1 MRKIILSLSLLFAV
15 VGAHAQLSLEAY
27 RDMVY
32 EYSTELMNAS
42 EASSRAYSNMRVART
57 DFLPSLS
64 AGASFTTDFRRSGDA
79 HLWGFDI
86 APKIE
91 QILYGGGAVR
101 AEYSRAQAE
110 YERAKYGER
119 HTRLAM
125 RYAADYAYWTVSAMK
140 LYMAATNEYVN
151 SISALYRVVEER
163 FREGYVAKG
172 DMLQVEARLSE
183 AQYSLIA
190 ARNNYEVALHR
201 FNNLLGVEGSMEVE
215 LSNTILDTI
224 SMPQRVTIGE
234 MLARRPDMHMAEMS
248 ILAAEQGVNVARAKY
263 NPQLTAGVSG
273 SWQTYSPNIAS
284 KTYLDGA
291 LVVGLSVPIFHWGER
306 RQAVN
311 VARTAVRTAENDMEQ
326 LRRDAAQEEA
336 DGWSAMMSSYSQM
349 QSSLKNV
356 EIASENLSIST
367 FSYNEGQATV
377 LDVLQAQISW
387 IQIYSNAIS
396 ARFNYAVAVSEYMR
410 LSAME

>member
-1 MRKIILSLSLLFAV
+1 MRKIFLSLALLFV
-15 VGAHAQLSLEAY
+15 VFSARAQLSIEAY

-32 EYSTELMNAS
+32 EYSTSLMNA
-42 EASSRAYSNMRVART
+42 EATTLSAYSAMRVART
-57 DFLPSLS
+57 DFLPTLS
-64 AGASFTTDFRRSGDA
+64 AGATFTTDFRRSGDA
-79 HLWGFDI
+79 HLWGFDLR
-86 APKIE
+86 PQLE

-101 AEYSRAQAE
+101 AAYSRAQAE
-110 YERAKYGER
+110 YERAKYGEH
-119 HTRLAM
+119 HTRLAV
-125 RYAADYAYWTVSAMK
+125 RFAADYAYWTVSAMK
-140 LYMAATNEYVN
+140 LYMAATKEYVG

-163 FREGYVAKG
+163 FREGYIAKG

-183 AQYSLIA
+183 AHYSLIA
-190 ARNNYEVALHR
+190 AQNNYEVALHR
-201 FNNLLGVEGSMEVE
+201 FNNLLGVEGLVEVE

-224 SMPQRVTIGE
+224 SMPERVTVDE
-234 MLARRPDMHMAEMS
+234 MVARRPDMQMAEMT
-248 ILAAEQGVNVARAKY
+248 ILAAEQGVRVARAKY
-263 NPQLTAGVSG
+263 NPQLTAGVRG
-273 SWQTYSPNIAS
+273 SWQTFSPNIAS

-311 VARTAVRTAENDMEQ
+311 VARSAVRIAENDIVQ

-387 IQIYSNAIS
+387 IQIYSNAIT
-396 ARFNYAVAVSEYMR
+396 ARFNYAVAVSEYNR
-410 LSAME
+410 LAAIE

>member
-15 VGAHAQLSLEAY
+15 VGAQAQLSLEAY

-42 EASSRAYSNMRVART
+42 EASSRAYSAMRVART

-79 HLWGFDI
+79 HLWGFDLQ
-86 APKIE
+86 PQLE

-151 SISALYRVVEER
+151 SISALYRIVEER

-234 MLARRPDMHMAEMS
+234 ILARRPDMHMAEMS

-263 NPQLTAGVSG
+263 NPQLTAGVRG
-273 SWQTYSPNIAS
+273 SWQTYSPNHSA
-284 KTYLDGA
+284 KTYWDGA
-291 LVVGLSVPIFHWGER
+291 LVVGLNVPIFHWGER
-306 RQAVN
+306 RHAVAA
-311 VARTAVRTAENDMEQ
+311 ARRGVELQEIH
-326 LRRDAAQEEA
+326 LEELHEEISLEEA
-336 DGWSAMMSSYSQM
+336 DGWSALVSSYSQM

-356 EIASENLSIST
+356 DIASRNLAIST
-367 FSYNEGQATV
+367 YSYQEGQATV

-387 IQIYSNAIS
+387 IQIYTNAIT
-396 ARFNYAVAVSEYMR
+396 ARYNYAVAW
-410 LSAME
+410 SAYNRITAQ

>member
-1 MRKIILSLSLLFAV
+1 MRA
-15 VGAHAQLSLEAY
+15 
-27 RDMVY
+27 
-32 EYSTELMNAS
+32 T
-42 EASSRAYSNMRVART
+42 
-57 DFLPSLS
+57 
-64 AGASFTTDFRRSGDA
+64 
-79 HLWGFDI
+79 
-86 APKIE
+86 
-91 QILYGGGAVR
+91 
-101 AEYSRAQAE
+101 YSRAQAE

-224 SMPQRVTIGE
+224 SMPQRVTIDE
-234 MLARRPDMHMAEMS
+234 MLSRRPDMHMAEMT
-248 ILAAEQGVNVARAKY
+248 ILAAEQGVRVAQSKY
-263 NPQLTAGVSG
+263 NPQLTAGVRG
-273 SWQTYSPNIAS
+273 SWQTYSPNISS

-311 VARTAVRTAENDMEQ
+311 VARTAVRTAENDIVQ

-336 DGWSAMMSSYSQM
+336 DGWSALMSSYSQM

-356 EIASENLSIST
+356 EIASENLAIST
-367 FSYNEGQATV
+367 YSYNEGQATV

-387 IQIYSNAIS
+387 IQIYSNAIT
-396 ARFNYAVAVSEYMR
+396 ARFNYAVAVSEYNR
-410 LSAME
+410 LSAAE

>member
-1 MRKIILSLSLLFAV
+1 MRKMILSLSLLFAV
-15 VGAHAQLSLEAY
+15 VGARAQLSLEAY

-86 APKIE
+86 APKLE

-140 LYMAATNEYVN
+140 LYMAATNEYVS

-183 AQYSLIA
+183 A
-190 ARNNYEVALHR
+190 
-201 FNNLLGVEGSMEVE
+201 
-215 LSNTILDTI
+215 
-224 SMPQRVTIGE
+224 
-234 MLARRPDMHMAEMS
+234 
-248 ILAAEQGVNVARAKY
+248 
-263 NPQLTAGVSG
+263 
-273 SWQTYSPNIAS
+273 
-284 KTYLDGA
+284 
-291 LVVGLSVPIFHWGER
+291 
-306 RQAVN
+306 
-311 VARTAVRTAENDMEQ
+311 
-326 LRRDAAQEEA
+326 
-336 DGWSAMMSSYSQM
+336 
-349 QSSLKNV
+349 
-356 EIASENLSIST
+356 
-367 FSYNEGQATV
+367 
-377 LDVLQAQISW
+377 
-387 IQIYSNAIS
+387 
-396 ARFNYAVAVSEYMR
+396 
-410 LSAME
+410 

>member
-1 MRKIILSLSLLFAV
+1 MRKIILSLTLLFAV
-15 VGAHAQLSLEAY
+15 ATARAQLSLEAY

-32 EYSTELMNAS
+32 EYSTELMNA
-42 EASSRAYSNMRVART
+42 EASISRAYSSMRVART
-57 DFLPSLS
+57 DFLPTLS
-64 AGASFTTDFRRSGDA
+64 AGATFTTDFRRSGDA
-79 HLWGFDI
+79 HLWGFDLQ
-86 APKIE
+86 PQLQ

-101 AEYSRAQAE
+101 AAYGRAQAE
-110 YERAKYGER
+110 YERAKYGEH
-119 HTRLAM
+119 HTRLTM
-125 RYAADYAYWTVSAMK
+125 RFAADYAYWTVSAMK
-140 LYMAATNEYVN
+140 LYMAATKEYVG
-151 SISALYRVVEER
+151 SITALYRVVEER

-201 FNNLLGVEGSMEVE
+201 FNNLLGVEGTVDVE

-224 SMPQRVTIGE
+224 SMPQRVTIDE
-234 MLARRPDMHMAEMS
+234 MLSRRPDMRMAEMT
-248 ILAAEQGVNVARAKY
+248 ILAAEQGVRVAQSKY
-263 NPQLTAGVSG
+263 NPQLTAGVRG

-311 VARTAVRTAENDMEQ
+311 VARTAVRTAENDMVQ

-336 DGWSAMMSSYSQM
+336 DGWSALMSSYSQM

-356 EIASENLSIST
+356 EIASENLAIST
-367 FSYNEGQATV
+367 YSYNEGQATV

-410 LSAME
+410 LSATE